1 MPTMTYNDFDPLSRP
16 LGRRDRSVVRV
27 GPGHRRPT
35 RGQGHV
41 PGPDRPQRCPIERDC
56 RPDPPHCARVT
67 VETVAADLSTR
78 SGVAAL
84 LDHVGTRPIEVL
96 VNNAGFGSYGPFAEA
111 DPDRE
116 TDEVAVDVSAV
127 IALARAFLPGMLAR
141 RSGGILNV
149 ASTIAFQPAP
159 YQAVYGASKSFVL
172 SFSQALWAEAR
183 AAGVA
188 VTALCPGPTRTGFVD
203 ALGADVGHT
212 AIYSRLSDP
221 EPVIEAGLRALDNGR
236 AVVIPG
242 VRNKVIAASGRFM
255 PREWLTLVSA
265 RLLRPVSTASRP
277 PIEVRNEIVIPAS
290 AEHVW
295 DLLADVER
303 WPSWYRACRW
313 VRVEPTGSAASAGSA
328 ARHRASLLGGRH
340 TRSSCAAPLVTAD
353 RPHMSIRKPSFA
365 DVLCGLQRRAHVQ
378 ERRTRCVVPITCDRA
393 LRRTRSI
400 SSSSSRVSRT
410 PTRRRSPPIVR
421 HCSSLESD
429 HVFPRSNASASCAG
443 VQPFVGACSRTRS
456 ASATLRSRLP
466 ALKARV
472 AATPIVWRQ
481 IVNRPEAPRKKAAA
495 ERTVGDQRDPQLP
508 QCRDKFVLRIATEQ
522 RVFGLHRRDGM
533 HAHVR
538 AAGSPATPPTGRD
551 AGPCP
556 GARDPPCAPT
566 VSSMG
571 TFGSTR

>member
-1 MPTMTYNDFDPLSRP
+1 MPTMTTTISIRYQNRWAVVTGASSG
-16 LGRRDRSVVRV
+16 LGRGIAARLADKGMSLVLTGRNDARLSETADQIRRTA
-27 GPGHRRPT
+27 PG
-35 RGQGHV
+35 
-41 PGPDRPQRCPIERDC
+41 
-56 RPDPPHCARVT
+56 VT

-328 ARHRASLLGGRH
+328 ARPASFRWKAHPVEL
-340 TRSSCAAPLVTAD
+340 RSTVVTAD
-353 RPHMSIRKPSFA
+353 RPHVFA
-365 DVLCGLQRRAHVQ
+365 IVADALGLH
-378 ERRTRCVVPITCDRA
+378 
-393 LRRTRSI
+393 
-400 SSSSSRVSRT
+400 
-410 PTRRRSPPIVR
+410 
-421 HCSSLESD
+421 
-429 HVFPRSNASASCAG
+429 
-443 VQPFVGACSRTRS
+443 
-456 ASATLRSRLP
+456 
-466 ALKARV
+466 
-472 AATPIVWRQ
+472 
-481 IVNRPEAPRKKAAA
+481 A
-495 ERTVGDQRDPQLP
+495 ERTFTLRPTPDGLSTVVISHETQVGLLP
-508 QCRDKFVLRIATEQ
+508 RLG
-522 RVFGLHRRDGM
+522 RVFLARRLRAANQAMFDDL
-533 HAHVR
+533 AR
-538 AAGSPATPPTGRD
+538 AAGYGAMGLLQLPESGLSL
-551 AGPCP
+551 P
-556 GARDPPCAPT
+556 G
-566 VSSMG
+566 
-571 TFGSTR
+571 FI